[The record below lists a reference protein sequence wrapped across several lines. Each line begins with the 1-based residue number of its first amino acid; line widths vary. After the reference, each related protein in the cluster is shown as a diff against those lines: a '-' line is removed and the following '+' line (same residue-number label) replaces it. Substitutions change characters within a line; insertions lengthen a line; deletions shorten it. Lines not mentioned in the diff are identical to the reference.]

1 MILIAGRSDLAA
13 DALSGRLQVVAGSG
27 QTLGNT
33 GFGQL
38 EVRSRVVALL
48 VTNFAVDLQHF
59 VIVLQHE
66 IDDLIKE
73 DTLPTVLKWFR
84 NIDVNYMMPMFKRP
98 MNDAKSAERATEEV
112 EAEQAEGGQ
121 EDHFFK
127 A

>member
-1 MILIAGRSDLAA
+1 MMAA
-13 DALSGRLQVVAGSG
+13 DDNFLAPPVDQMDAISDAGSS
-27 QTLGNT
+27 Q
-33 GFGQL
+33 
-38 EVRSRVVALL
+38 RSHHCPDIDQAQNEEELID
-48 VTNFAVDLQHF
+48 A
-59 VIVLQHE
+59 IQHE